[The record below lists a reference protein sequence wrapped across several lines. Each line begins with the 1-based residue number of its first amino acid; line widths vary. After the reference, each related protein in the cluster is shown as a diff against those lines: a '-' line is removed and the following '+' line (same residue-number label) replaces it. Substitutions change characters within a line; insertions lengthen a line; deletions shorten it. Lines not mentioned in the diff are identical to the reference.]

1 MIYII
6 IFFSLRQSIPC
17 TKDKR
22 SRPGEPLRN
31 EGFYKIVIFKPETKR
46 LMKKIYNNKR
56 LFQVLKKANIV
67 QKKKTTEHTRTERQ
81 VNKYLFLLQQII
93 NISFLGP

>member
-22 SRPGEPLRN
+22 PRPGEPLRN
-31 EGFYKIVIFKPETKR
+31 EGLYKIVIKFKPETKR
-46 LMKKIYNNKR
+46 FWKKIYSNK
-56 LFQVLKKANIV
+56 LMFQVLKKANIV

-81 VNKYLFLLQQII
+81 VNK
-93 NISFLGP
+93 